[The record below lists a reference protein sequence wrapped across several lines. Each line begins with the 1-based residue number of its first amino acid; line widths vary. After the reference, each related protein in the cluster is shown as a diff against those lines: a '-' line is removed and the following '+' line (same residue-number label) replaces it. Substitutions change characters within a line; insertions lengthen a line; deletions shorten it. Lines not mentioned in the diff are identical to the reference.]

1 MNIAS
6 IIDHTLL
13 KADAVPADIAKL
25 CAEARQYKFCSV
37 CVNPYNVRQAAALL
51 HGSGVKVCTVA
62 GFPLGAAMTEV
73 KVSEALCGIRDGA
86 EEVDMVIN
94 IGALKA
100 GEDEV
105 VRNDIQAVADVC
117 RDKGVISK
125 VIFETCLLTNEEKER
140 ACRLCVAAGANFV
153 KTSTGLSTGGATVE
167 DIALMSKIVKQ
178 HGLGVKASG
187 GVRNLAD
194 AQKMIAAGATRIG
207 TSGGVKIM
215 QELAG
220 QKPTAVAD
228 GY

>member
-1 MNIAS
+1 MNIAAL
-6 IIDHTLL
+6 IDHTLL
-13 KADAVPADIAKL
+13 KADAVPADIARL

-37 CVNPYNVRQAAALL
+37 CVTPYNVRQAAVLL
-51 HGSGVKVCTVA
+51 HGSGVKACTVA

-73 KVSEALCGIRDGA
+73 KVYETLCAIRDGA
-86 EEVDMVIN
+86 GEVDMVIN

-100 GEDEV
+100 DDDEV
-105 VRNDIQAVADVC
+105 VLNDIKAVADVC

-125 VIFETCLLTNEEKER
+125 VILETCLLTNDEKTR
-140 ACRLCVAAGANFV
+140 ACRFCIKAGVNFV

-167 DIALMSKIVKQ
+167 DIALMSQIVKSY
-178 HGLGVKASG
+178 GLGVKASG
-187 GVRNLAD
+187 GIRNLAD

-220 QKPTAVAD
+220 QKPATAAD

>member
-6 IIDHTLL
+6 LIDHTLL

-37 CVNPYNVRQAAALL
+37 CVNPYNVRQAAVLL

-73 KVSEALCGIRDGA
+73 KVSEALCAIRDGA
-86 EEVDMVIN
+86 GEVDMVIN

-100 GEDEV
+100 GEDDV

-125 VIFETCLLTNEEKER
+125 VILETCLLTNDEKTR

-167 DIALMSKIVKQ
+167 DIALMSQIVKP

-207 TSGGVKIM
+207 TSGGVKIV

-220 QKPTAVAD
+220 QKPAAVAD